1 VSGHSGLKT
10 NELTLNIL
18 TLDAALYPSLAFK
31 VYIYIYIYAYPEC
44 IFIIYINELLFVQYT
59 DVFQNGLPVL
69 KWHEIVEDDIERE
82 ALKVLSKQISTFSF
96 FFFFFF
102 LDFSNPLTYELF
114 VFGSSASFFFFFFF
128 ALSN

>member
-1 VSGHSGLKT
+1 VSGHLGLKT

-31 VYIYIYIYAYPEC
+31 VGIYIYIYILFIHKIYAYPEC

-59 DVFQNGLPVL
+59 DVFQNDISVL

-82 ALKVLSKQISTFSF
+82 VLKVLSKVLLSTFSF
-96 FFFFFF
+96 VFVFYFY
-102 LDFSNPLTYELF
+102 FSNPLTY
-114 VFGSSASFFFFFFF
+114 
-128 ALSN
+128 